1 MTMITLRVNDETVS
15 ADVPDR
21 THLADFIR
29 DTTGLTGTHLGCE
42 HGVCGACTLLM
53 DGEPVRSCIT
63 FAAACNGRSVTTV
76 EGYDNDPVM
85 ARLRQAFHQ
94 YHALQCG
101 YCTPGMLASAR
112 DIVLRLPDADEATIR
127 TELSGNLCRCTGYQG
142 IVNAIADVL
151 QHYRQHPDDT
161 VEAMRTELSSGLNPR
176 DTAEPP
182 SNATTNVAMT
192 PGAMP
197 AFTAN
202 ANTPDAGS
210 AQRTRSDAVGT
221 SQTPD
226 NRIDDSFELPYPAD
240 QVWTFMQD
248 LPSVAACLPGASI
261 DSHDNDRVT
270 GRVTVRFGP
279 MSAAFVGGARLVRND
294 SDMSAVFS
302 GAGQDSLSQS
312 RTNAD
317 IDYRVVATGTESSRV
332 DVGIA
337 YALQGPLA
345 QFSRSGL
352 VRDFVRRMIRDFA
365 GNLESRLGGASIN
378 QPATAV
384 NAGGSLLQVLLGRL
398 ISLFRR

>member
-1 MTMITLRVNDETVS
+1 MTMITLKVNGETVS
-15 ADVPDR
+15 GDVPDR

-29 DTTGLTGTHLGCE
+29 DSAGLTGTHLGCE

-63 FAAACNGRSVTTV
+63 FAAACNGHNITTV

-85 ARLRQAFHQ
+85 ARLRQAFHEH
-94 YHALQCG
+94 HALQCG

-112 DIVLRLPDADEATIR
+112 DIVLRLPDADNARIR
-127 TELSGNLCRCTGYQG
+127 VELSGNLCRCTGYQG

-151 QHYRQHPDDT
+151 QQYREAPDEA
-161 VEAMRTELSSGLNPR
+161 VQAMRSAIASGV
-176 DTAEPP
+176 
-182 SNATTNVAMT
+182 SNKTDEQNTDQAAAVVAVGAAGT
-192 PGAMP
+192 AMP
-197 AFTAN
+197 AFTTSTEQPTAS
-202 ANTPDAGS
+202 S
-210 AQRTRSDAVGT
+210 AQVTNNG
-221 SQTPD
+221 QKD

-240 QVWTFMQD
+240 KVWAFMQD
-248 LPSVAACLPGASI
+248 LPSVANCLPGASI

-270 GRVTVRFGP
+270 GRITVRFGP
-279 MSAAFVGGARLVRND
+279 MSAAFAGGARLVRD
-294 SDMSAVFS
+294 DAQKRAVFS

-317 IDYRVVATGTESSRV
+317 INYQVVPIDAESSRV
-332 DVGIA
+332 DVGIE

-365 GNLESRLGGASIN
+365 GNLEKSLGGEAVS
-378 QPATAV
+378 QSPAPV
-384 NAGGSLLQVLLGRL
+384 NAGASLLQVLLGRL
-398 ISLFRR
+398 VGLFRR